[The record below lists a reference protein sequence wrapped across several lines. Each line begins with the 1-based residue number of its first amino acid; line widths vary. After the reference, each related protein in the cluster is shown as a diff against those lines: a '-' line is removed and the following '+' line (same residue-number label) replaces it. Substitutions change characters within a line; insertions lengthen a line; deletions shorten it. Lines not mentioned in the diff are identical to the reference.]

1 MIEAKTITSEDY
13 VHVVAAI
20 IWQPGGN
27 DKFLISK
34 RQKGKHLADYWE
46 LPGGKV
52 ETGELRLQALHREL
66 NEELDI
72 IPVKASAFKQV
83 RHNYK
88 DRNILLDVWEVT
100 SFKGQVQ
107 ALEGQKVT
115 WVAIDELEMFRFPD
129 ADLPI
134 LAAIK
139 NNVKVKTEH
148 PL

>member
-1 MIEAKTITSEDY
+1 LNEIEAFIPEGY

-20 IWQPGGN
+20 IWQPGSG
-27 DKFLISK
+27 DKILISK
-34 RQKGKHLADYWE
+34 RQKGRHLADFWE

-52 ETGELRLQALHREL
+52 EAGESRLQALNREL
-66 NEELDI
+66 SEEIDI

-88 DRNILLDVWEVT
+88 DHNILLDVWQVT

-107 ALEGQKVT
+107 ALEGQKVL
-115 WVAIDELEMFRFPD
+115 WVGIDELAKFRFPE

-134 LAAIK
+134 LAAIT